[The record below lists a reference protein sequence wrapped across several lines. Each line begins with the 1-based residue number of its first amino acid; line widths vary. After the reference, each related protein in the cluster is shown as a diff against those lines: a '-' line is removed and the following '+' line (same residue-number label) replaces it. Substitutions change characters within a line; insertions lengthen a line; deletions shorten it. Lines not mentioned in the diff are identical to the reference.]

1 MGVYAITGASSGI
14 GAAIGR
20 QLKEQGHRVINISR
34 RTAGEEAADV
44 NIAANLAV
52 KAERARALEELRT
65 VATDGLDGFI
75 SCSGVGPSLP
85 ADVILSVNY
94 FAAKEMTEGAYPLVD
109 KKKGVILVVSS
120 NSATLPQLNTEL
132 VDILLNQNDEEGAAA
147 YGKTLEGPNKYQAY
161 QASKNA
167 IARWTRRWS
176 GAWAARGVRMNAIA
190 PGATQTELMDQGV
203 ADPDF
208 SASMRNYP
216 IPMLY
221 NTGKFLPA
229 DDIAKVALFLLGPES
244 VAVCGAVV
252 FVDGGTDGFLRTES
266 L

>member
-1 MGVYAITGASSGI
+1 M
-14 GAAIGR
+14 
-20 QLKEQGHRVINISR
+20 
-34 RTAGEEAADV
+34 
-44 NIAANLAV
+44 
-52 KAERARALEELRT
+52 KAERARALEELR
-65 VATDGLDGFI
+65 AEAPEGLDGFV

-85 ADVILSVNY
+85 ADVIVRINY
-94 FAAKEMTEGAYPLVD
+94 FAALEMTEGAYPLVD
-109 KKKGVILVVSS
+109 KKKGVLLVVSS

-132 VDILLNQNDEEGAAA
+132 VGIMLDQNDGEAAAA
-147 YGKTLEGPNKYQAY
+147 YGKALEGPAKYQAY

-167 IARWTRRWS
+167 IARWVRRWS

-216 IPMLY
+216 IPTLY
-221 NTGKFLPA
+221 GKGTFLPA
-229 DDIAKVALFLLGPES
+229 GDIAKVALFLLSPES
-244 VAVCGAVV
+244 VAVCGAVI
-252 FVDGGTDGFLRTES
+252 FAGGGTDGFLRTES